1 MKDKKDFEYTQ
12 DHYIEDY
19 RRNKMLLGLN
29 PNIYNFDKFD
39 NGVRPVTNTLCEC
52 NRQYQNEDPIKGKT
66 IDFYWFDEDN
76 NFWFMGFTDGTF
88 ILRECTDKN
97 FIYDSA
103 HTHNP
108 NMHWGYS
115 YNVDADMCVIPRII
129 SLYATN
135 DYKPKITPIGKWLEE
150 HTDIDVIGFYHH
162 MVEQFTE
169 QKKRTDEIEHERDL
183 QEYNRLKE
191 KLGIE

>member
-1 MKDKKDFEYTQ
+1 MKDNKDFKYTQ
-12 DHYIEDY
+12 DNYIEDY
-19 RRNKMLLGLN
+19 RRNTMLLGLN

-39 NGVRPVTNTLCEC
+39 NGVRPVTNTLCER

-88 ILRECTDKN
+88 ILRECTNKN
-97 FIYDSA
+97 FIHDSA

-115 YNVDADMCVIPRII
+115 YNVDADICVIPRII
-129 SLYATN
+129 SLYAT
-135 DYKPKITPIGKWLEE
+135 DDDKPKITPIGRWLEE
-150 HTDIDVIGFYHH
+150 HTDMDVIGFYHH
-162 MVEQFTE
+162 VVEQFNE
-169 QKKRTDEIEHERDL
+169 QKKRTDELEHERDL